1 MKTIEEI
8 KEIIAR
14 KVAGQGNQIDLGG
27 GVNEALN
34 AICEVL
40 GNVPKTRVLKVLGA
54 IEHASLSEVL
64 QKLELDGK
72 TPTFDDMAALNPEK
86 DNIVISYPTYTG
98 NDKYTITIFEATD
111 KLVVIGASIFVI
123 TTGAIESATNIYIE
137 LNHER
142 ESSISIS
149 EL

>member
-27 GVNEALN
+27 GVVEALYE
-34 AICEVL
+34 ICEVL
-40 GNVPKTRVLKVLGA
+40 DNVPKTRVLNVLETVESGT
-54 IEHASLSEVL
+54 IEEVL

-72 TPTFDDMAALNPEK
+72 TPTFDELVEVLNPEK
-86 DNIVISYPTYTG
+86 YNIVIRYPGGIEHPLPITYFDTSS
-98 NDKYTITIFEATD
+98 NHIEIDASEFCLED
-111 KLVVIGASIFVI
+111 ASIISSYNLVI
-123 TTGAIESATNIYIE
+123 I
-137 LNHER
+137 LNEQHC
-142 ESSISIS
+142 SISYD

>member
-40 GNVPKTRVLKVLGA
+40 ENAGNGA
-54 IEHASLSEVL
+54 LIVE
-64 QKLELDGK
+64 G
-72 TPTFDDMAALNPEK
+72 
-86 DNIVISYPTYTG
+86 VISNATLEFTPNAGQPSKQNAMSAFVNGTPVYLKESEDRMFAVTAV
-98 NDKYTITIFEATD
+98 NDGSLYAFIDDAG
-111 KLVVIGASIFVI
+111 VA
-123 TTGAIESATNIYIE
+123 AIYWEM
-137 LNHER
+137 
-142 ESSISIS
+142 
-149 EL
+149 